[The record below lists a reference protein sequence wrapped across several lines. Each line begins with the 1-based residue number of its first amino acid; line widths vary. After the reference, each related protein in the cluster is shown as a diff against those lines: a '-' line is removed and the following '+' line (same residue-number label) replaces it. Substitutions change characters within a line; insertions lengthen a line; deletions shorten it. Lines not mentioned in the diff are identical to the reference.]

1 MKRENKAFRS
11 FAAIMAAGL
20 VMGSCLTGGNTAC
33 LAADNAEKADLGA
46 ISGFGKN
53 YTVDKDGKFE
63 MDGVM
68 VSAGSVYNITVD
80 GEAIQ
85 AWSGNYKS
93 RTWKDK
99 ELIKLLNDPTTF
111 FYEKVSGTPDKAE
124 FTNKV
129 EFARPNGETQ

>member
-1 MKRENKAFRS
+1 
-11 FAAIMAAGL
+11 
-20 VMGSCLTGGNTAC
+20 
-33 LAADNAEKADLGA
+33 
-46 ISGFGKN
+46 
-53 YTVDKDGKFE
+53 
-63 MDGVM
+63 MDGAM